1 MKDLTS
7 VIAAAVAFAVTAGS
21 GYFVI
26 PYLKKLKFGQT
37 ILDIGPK
44 WHKGKQGTPTMGG
57 VMIIAGVLL
66 SLLAAFGYSSAVSGR
81 FASELHDS
89 YRLSVFLSGIF
100 LALGMSAIGFMD
112 DYIKVVKK
120 RNLGLTARQKTFLQ
134 LLVAA
139 AYLVSLCLSGMKTTT
154 IPFIGDINIVKGAGL
169 LFWPIALMFIYG
181 FTNAVNLTDG
191 IDGLASAVTLVVA
204 CAFMLASGFLYQFGV
219 NALSAALA
227 GACCGFIV
235 WNAKPAKVFMGDTG
249 SMFLGGMVVA
259 ISFGTE
265 RPVLLLLAG
274 ITYFAEALSDI
285 LQVAHYKRTK
295 KRLFKMAPL
304 HHHFEMC
311 GWSEQKIVL
320 VFSGVAALG
329 CLPLSAGPCTLCAR
343 CTCPTRPCRYPSKRL
358 TSMEAYG
365 LWVSDICQKSGL
377 PYNYGPQTLTYTSC
391 VLIAEE

>member
-66 SLLAAFGYSSAVSGR
+66 SLLVAFGYSAAVSGR

-89 YRLSVFLSGIF
+89 YRLLVFLSGIF

-139 AYLVSLCLSGMKTTT
+139 AYLISLCLSGMKTTT

-191 IDGLASAVTLVVA
+191 IDGLASSVTLVVA
-204 CAFMLASGFLYQFGV
+204 CAFMLASGFLYQFGI

-249 SMFLGGMVVA
+249 SMFLGGAVVA

-274 ITYFAEALSDI
+274 ITYFTEALSDI

-329 CLPLSAGPCTLCAR
+329 SLLALLPIIFN
-343 CTCPTRPCRYPSKRL
+343 K
-358 TSMEAYG
+358 
-365 LWVSDICQKSGL
+365 
-377 PYNYGPQTLTYTSC
+377 
-391 VLIAEE
+391 